1 MYGSDYAWILI
12 GEPETAWWL
21 ESPSTEKRSSTST
34 KVKDRK
40 TRRSKRNSNKS
51 RGQFASPVPSSSS
64 HPSTTTTTSAT
75 TPTSSFSSNINYQK
89 QQDPSKKLAHPP
101 DEFHAGDEHLSYSD
115 QSSSASS
122 YSTDGDS
129 ISIRMGRSLSFG
141 GNRVNLKSESIS
153 GSKSKTALNRN
164 RTRKSKDPGAGTGS
178 SVIRRLNSSSN
189 PGTLRLKSSG
199 KSLHQQQSHHH
210 QSDCSFKQLMQAVQ
224 YAIVVDRYNIL
235 DQPSDSGMVSCKK
248 NLHDSSHFK
257 LTISRYTYIHL
268 HIYALVLRNII
279 L

>member
-1 MYGSDYAWILI
+1 MGMYGSDYAWILI

-34 KVKDRK
+34 KVKERK

-51 RGQFASPVPSSSS
+51 RGQFASSPVSSSS
-64 HPSTTTTTSAT
+64 HPTTTTF
-75 TPTSSFSSNINYQK
+75 TSSFSSNINYQE
-89 QQDPSKKLAHPP
+89 QQDPSNKLAHPP

-115 QSSSASS
+115 QSSSTSS

-141 GNRVNLKSESIS
+141 GNWVSLNSEGISSS

-164 RTRKSKDPGAGTGS
+164 RTRNSEDPGAGTGS
-178 SVIRRLNSSSN
+178 TVIRRLNSSSN
-189 PGTLRLKSSG
+189 PGTLSLKSSG

-235 DQPSDSGMVSCKK
+235 DQPSDSGMVSCKTSK
-248 NLHDSSHFK
+248 KLRDRMIVVVVVISS
-257 LTISRYTYIHL
+257 SR
-268 HIYALVLRNII
+268 
-279 L
+279 